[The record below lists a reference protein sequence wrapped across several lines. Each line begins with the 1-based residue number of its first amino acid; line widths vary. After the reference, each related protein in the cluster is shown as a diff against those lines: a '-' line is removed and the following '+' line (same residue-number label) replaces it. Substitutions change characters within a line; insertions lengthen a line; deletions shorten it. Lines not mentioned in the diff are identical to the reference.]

1 VTVGAEKFP
10 ADEFVAEA
18 PLGLL
23 TRAELLGDLRG
34 VVRTVLAIVVGGLL
48 LGVLWAF
55 VAPGQETV
63 TTASGASAGLAAES
77 DHVFDATAVFFLLA
91 CAYGVVAGSLAWR
104 VRSRRGPVMMLAVA
118 LASTAAAWVAA
129 RVGSWL
135 AAPLTDRNP
144 VGVLLDRAEAS
155 SSGTP
160 GPPIPATLTTIP
172 AEIGSFWTV
181 LGAGVA
187 AVLAYL
193 LCAIMLGVD
202 DLGRPAAAPP
212 EARPER

>member
-1 VTVGAEKFP
+1 VSVGAEQFP
-10 ADEFVAEA
+10 ADEFVVEQ
-18 PLGLL
+18 PTGLL
-23 TRAELLGDLRG
+23 TRGEILGDVRPVLR
-34 VVRTVLAIVVGGLL
+34 VVLAVIAGGVL
-48 LGVLWAF
+48 LGVLWAL

-63 TTASGASAGLAAES
+63 TTATGASAGLAAES

-91 CAYGVVAGSLAWR
+91 SAYGVVVGALAWR
-104 VRSRRGPVMMLAVA
+104 ARSRRGPVALAGVA

-129 RVGSWL
+129 RVGTWL
-135 AAPLTDRNP
+135 AGPLTDRNP

-155 SSGTP
+155 ASGTP

-181 LGAGVA
+181 LGAGVG

-193 LCAIMLGVD
+193 LCAITLGVD
-202 DLGRPAAAPP
+202 DLGRPETGPDS
-212 EARPER
+212 